1 MNMTKSEILN
11 TMKLLGIK
19 EITSRRQARNGTREF
34 ELPIKNYWPGNQK
47 NATFIR
53 VASFKTG
60 YVRNQNSCSS
70 NYQLNKRCEGEP
82 QYFDSGK
89 RNSMGKPLY
98 TQWTTRTCKLIPNE
112 LDRLQYLLR
121 YCIKNYYIRHANF
134 VANGDYIPKWR
145 YDNLEEKRVLQD
157 ISVTIDGQRHTLQTQ
172 ETLKI

>member
-1 MNMTKSEILN
+1 MTKSEILN

-34 ELPIKNYWPGNQK
+34 ELPIKNNWPGNQK